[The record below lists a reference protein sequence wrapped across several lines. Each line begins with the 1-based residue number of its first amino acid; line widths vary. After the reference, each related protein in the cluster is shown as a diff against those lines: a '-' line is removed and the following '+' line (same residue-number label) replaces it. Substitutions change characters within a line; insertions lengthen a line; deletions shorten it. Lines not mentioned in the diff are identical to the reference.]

1 MLITCVLK
9 DGVVYLPTVAKTEA
23 GFYMDRE
30 PVALVPV
37 TNPDALRQ
45 ALKDAAR
52 RGNPIVPTPKRNA
65 FPPPVLPKYA
75 GVKSWSKFMQGASE
89 WTIAE
94 DKGAYRIVPY
104 RKDPTGGPSWVE
116 DRDHKIDFPPGTTAD
131 EAFSRMIAIM
141 QDAARR

>member
-1 MLITCVLK
+1 MLITCILK
-9 DGVVYLPTVAKTEA
+9 DDVVYLPTVAKTEA

-37 TNPDALRQ
+37 TNTDALRQ
-45 ALKDAAR
+45 ALEDAAR

-75 GVKSWSKFMQGASE
+75 GEKSWSKFMQGASE

-94 DKGAYRIVPY
+94 HNGTYRIVPY

-116 DRDHKIDFPPGTTAD
+116 DRDHKIDLPPGTRAD
-131 EAFSRMIAIM
+131 EAFERMITIL
-141 QDAARR
+141 QGAARK